1 MSGERETHAY
11 DDIIGLPHSVST
23 RHPQMPLCDR
33 AAQFSPFAA
42 LSGYEDAVREE
53 ARLTGRRIELSE
65 EEKALLDAQL
75 AALAEKAARRP
86 QIAVTWFVPDAR
98 KEGGEYVTTAG
109 AFKRLDEAGHCILLA
124 DGCRV
129 PIEDILQ
136 LEEL

>member
-1 MSGERETHAY
+1 MQETHAY
-11 DDIIGLPHSVST
+11 DDIIDLPHPVSA
-23 RHPQMPLCDR
+23 RHPQMPLSDR

-53 ARLTGRRIELSE
+53 ARLTGRRIEPSE

-75 AALAEKAARRP
+75 AALAEKAADRP
-86 QIAVTWFVPDAR
+86 QVAVTWFVPDAL

-109 AFKRLDEAGHCILLA
+109 AFKRLDEAGHCILLE

-129 PIEDILQ
+129 PVEDILQ
-136 LEEL
+136 IEEL